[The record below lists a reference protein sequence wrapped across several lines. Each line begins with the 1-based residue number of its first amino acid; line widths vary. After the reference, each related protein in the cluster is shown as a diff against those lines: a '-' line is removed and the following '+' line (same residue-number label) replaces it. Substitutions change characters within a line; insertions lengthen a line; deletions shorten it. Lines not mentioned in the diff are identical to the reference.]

1 MELRLC
7 QRPIEAQL
15 SALSDRDYSIGK
27 FFVAP
32 FAHHQ
37 LWRPIGGNLS
47 EPAEGE
53 LRTRRVERA
62 TPRARYVWNTK
73 FIRRQIIE
81 SSFRARHPLAD
92 PSQRLRSRSP
102 MARARGLVSSDSRDS
117 GNARDHDVS
126 VEPGIFGRSSTAKAS
141 SNVAVTIAEG
151 ACARSS

>member
-37 LWRPIGGNLS
+37 LWRRNWGGTFQNRPRGS
-47 EPAEGE
+47 FGQEEWNAQH
-53 LRTRRVERA
+53 RA
-62 TPRARYVWNTK
+62 HDTSG
-73 FIRRQIIE
+73 IRDLFDVIE

-126 VEPGIFGRSSTAKAS
+126 VVPGIFGRSSTAKAS